1 MQKPSQTQNTTNMLL
16 LLFAGAL
23 TSLAAI
29 GALNGGTALTTSAW
43 DSIVTYI
50 QAMLTSTWVL
60 VLAFVVLI
68 IAVWQLAHGGG
79 YRTVGLIL
87 GVLAVALIGPGVV
100 RGVATSLG
108 EPASIDQIPPAL
120 VQQVK

>member
-1 MQKPSQTQNTTNMLL
+1 MQKQSTSSNTTPMLL

-23 TSLAAI
+23 AALASI
-29 GALNGGTALTTSAW
+29 GALNGGTTLTASSW

-50 QAMLTSTWVL
+50 NGMLTSTWVL

-79 YRTVGLIL
+79 YKTVGLIL

-100 RGVATSLG
+100 RGVATSVG
-108 EPASIDQIPPAL
+108 DAGSIDQVPPAL
-120 VQQVK
+120 VQQLK

>member
-50 QAMLTSTWVL
+50 QGMLTSTWVL

-108 EPASIDQIPPAL
+108 EPASIEL
-120 VQQVK
+120 FT

>member
-1 MQKPSQTQNTTNMLL
+1 MQKQNTSTNTTPMLL

-23 TSLAAI
+23 AALASI
-29 GALNGGTALTTSAW
+29 GALNGGKTLTASSW

-50 QAMLTSTWVL
+50 NGMLTSTWVL

-79 YRTVGLIL
+79 YKTVGLIL

-100 RGVATSLG
+100 RGVATSVG
-108 EPASIDQIPPAL
+108 DVASIDQVPPAL